1 METVDVVF
9 HCAALKHVSLNEYN
23 PFEVKK
29 TNIDGV
35 ENIIECAIEKKV
47 KKVIFTSSDKAVNP
61 TNIMGISK
69 MMGERLILSSN
80 NRIGKNPT
88 IFSSVRFG
96 NILDSSGSVLQIFR
110 EQTSKNYP
118 LTITDVRMTRFFINL
133 KNAVKLCLYAEDNM
147 VGGEIFVKNM
157 ASINIKDLAY
167 AFSKNKHFKI
177 KNIGMKEGE
186 KLYEELFTNEEAKR
200 AYLYN
205 NYIYVFPQNW
215 HSGLS
220 QIQKN
225 KIKLIMKK
233 GLKFKEELRSDKNVL
248 NIKNIQKLLNS

>member
-1 METVDVVF
+1 
-9 HCAALKHVSLNEYN
+9 
-23 PFEVKK
+23 
-29 TNIDGV
+29 
-35 ENIIECAIEKKV
+35 
-47 KKVIFTSSDKAVNP
+47 
-61 TNIMGISK
+61 

-167 AFSKNKHFKI
+167 AFSKINILKLKI
-177 KNIGMKEGE
+177 
-186 KLYEELFTNEEAKR
+186 L
-200 AYLYN
+200 
-205 NYIYVFPQNW
+205 V
-215 HSGLS
+215 
-220 QIQKN
+220 
-225 KIKLIMKK
+225 
-233 GLKFKEELRSDKNVL
+233 
-248 NIKNIQKLLNS
+248 